1 MPLTVED
8 IIQNCTQLMEQNAIV
23 AGVGNRMRNPLLSVF
38 LGSNAVQHIEQVQA
52 TYFSCWS
59 GEAKK
64 LKIMQGLYTPEQ
76 ISAQLAMAGQVNTPY
91 HAKNVLRVI
100 WYWDIMDDDFE
111 QQFECVKQAVHGPV
125 GMRLEKNYFIFCS
138 QQDQNSQEKAE
149 KRLKELIEWNQNQE
163 SKQESKTEPMLIL
176 SDATRQGPLDAS
188 GVAENYHIAASVV
201 LMLNSVPGQ
210 LGDDFGNRLD
220 FDMRSE
226 PFWSASYCVC
236 VKNSFDII
244 GVSLLTIIKRYQE
257 MSKVRVS
264 KSEVQARIC
273 GDGGNYLHFLDDVF
287 EQLLA
292 PLCPAEGQTQ
302 FWADLPYTQDFAAL
316 ERKLTGASVE
326 SGGVFGRLFKK
337 SRAGEPGNA
346 IQSVQPFWEACV
358 SQYYME
364 PVRCWLDSPE
374 GEQAVLDYM
383 YGKMTK
389 ELTLSD
395 MKSQLPAEW
404 EKLERDYQTF
414 DLSRPRMESLS
425 LPTYLHHCAMI
436 EVKEQIYGLLLARLR
451 QIMMELHQNADGF
464 ESLLTRVAETL
475 QGIQMDPSVE
485 RAYSYRMEQIIGANP
500 DILNQKIHPCKTEED
515 LLRQLEQTF
524 VELANRDQERAY
536 YYTLQ
541 EDLDFQINMG
551 AKGANNVIA
560 NCFNFNMRSAGRL
573 VTMTMH
579 DGQQFCIMNDSLQS
593 LIGNQNIG
601 TRFIVNRCDR
611 IERLYLYPVSPETI
625 QYR

>member
-8 IIQNCTQLMEQNAIV
+8 IIQNCTQLMEKNAIV

-38 LGSNAVQHIEQVQA
+38 LGSNAVRHIEQVQA

-59 GEAKK
+59 GEARK

-76 ISAQLAMAGQVNTPY
+76 ISAQLALAGQVNTPY
-91 HAKNVLRVI
+91 SAKNVLRVI
-100 WYWDIMDDDFE
+100 WYWDIMDDDFD
-111 QQFECVKQAVHGPV
+111 QQFDCVKQAVKGPV
-125 GMRLEKNYFIFCS
+125 GMQLEKNYFIFCS

-149 KRLKELIEWNQNQE
+149 KRLKALIEWNRE
-163 SKQESKTEPMLIL
+163 SRTEPMLIL

-188 GVAENYHIAASVV
+188 GVTENYHIAASVV

-210 LGDDFGNRLD
+210 LGDDFGNRLN

-257 MSKVRVS
+257 MGKVRVS

-287 EQLLA
+287 DQLIA
-292 PLCPAEGQTQ
+292 PLCPAEGETL
-302 FWADLPYTQDFAAL
+302 FWGDLPYTQDFAAL
-316 ERKLTGASVE
+316 ERKL
-326 SGGVFGRLFKK
+326 SGEPGEPGGIFRHLLRRN
-337 SRAGEPGNA
+337 RAGEPGNA
-346 IQSVQPFWEACV
+346 IASVQPFWDACV

-364 PVRCWLDSPE
+364 PVRRWLDSPE
-374 GEQAVLDYM
+374 GDRAVMDYM

-395 MKSQLPAEW
+395 MKSQLQGEW
-404 EKLERDYQTF
+404 EKLERDYQN
-414 DLSRPRMESLS
+414 LNLRRPQMEGVS
-425 LPTYLHHCAMI
+425 LPTYLHTCACI
-436 EVKEQIYGLLLARLR
+436 EVKERIYGLLLTKLK
-451 QIMMELHQNADGF
+451 QIMKELHRNADGF
-464 ESLLTRVAETL
+464 EALLSTVANTL
-475 QGIQMDPSVE
+475 RGIQMDPSVD

-500 DILNQKIHPCKTEED
+500 DILNQKIHPCATEEE

-524 VELANRDQERAY
+524 VELANRDQERTY

-541 EDLDFQINMG
+541 DDLDFQIKMG
-551 AKGANNVIA
+551 ARGADGVIDS
-560 NCFNFNMRSAGRL
+560 CFDFDMRSAGRL
-573 VTMTMH
+573 VTMTMK
-579 DGQQFCIMNDSLQS
+579 DGQPFCIMNDSLQS
-593 LIGNQNIG
+593 LIGNRNIG
-601 TRFIVNRCDR
+601 TRFIVNRSDR

-625 QYR
+625 QYC

>member
-1 MPLTVED
+1 MALTVED
-8 IIQNCTQLMEQNAIV
+8 IIQNCTQLMEKNAIV
-23 AGVGNRMRNPLLSVF
+23 AGVGNKMRNPLLSVF
-38 LGSNAVQHIEQVQA
+38 LGTGAVSHMEQVQS

-59 GEAKK
+59 GEATK
-64 LKIMQGLYTPEQ
+64 LQTMQGIYTPEQ
-76 ISAQLAMAGQVNTPY
+76 ISAHLAQASRVNIQFNTKT
-91 HAKNVLRVI
+91 ALRVI

-111 QQFECVKQAVHGPV
+111 QQFECVRQAVHGPV
-125 GMRLEKNYFIFCS
+125 GMQLEKNFFIFCS
-138 QQDQNSQEKAE
+138 QQDQQSQNKTEE
-149 KRLKELIEWNQNQE
+149 RLKKLIEWNRN
-163 SKQESKTEPMLIL
+163 EPMLIL
-176 SDATRQGPLDAS
+176 SDATRQGSLDAA

-201 LMLNSVPGQ
+201 LMLNSAPVQ
-210 LGDDFGNRLD
+210 ATNDLGKRLD
-220 FDMRSE
+220 FDLSQK

-244 GVSLLTIIKRYQE
+244 GVSLLTIIRRYQE
-257 MSKVRVS
+257 MGKVRVS
-264 KSEVQARIC
+264 KSDVQARIC

-326 SGGVFGRLFKK
+326 SGGVFSRLFKK

-364 PVRCWLDSPE
+364 PVRRWLDSPE

-404 EKLERDYQTF
+404 EKLERNYQTF

-425 LPTYLHHCAMI
+425 LPAYLHHCAMI
-436 EVKEQIYGLLLARLR
+436 EVKEQIYGLLLTKLR

-500 DILNQKIHPCKTEED
+500 DILNQKIHPCKTEEE

-541 EDLDFQINMG
+541 EDLDFQIKMG

-560 NCFNFNMRSAGRL
+560 NCFNFDMRSAGRL